1 MSAIFLSKWAL
12 KTIKQYKVWPWSSLE
27 NGKGWELLE
36 CVVDVTA
43 STYAHSSHRGGGLWR
58 TEPSI
63 ASLLN

>member
-43 STYAHSSHRGGGLWR
+43 GVLMLTAVIEVVGYG
-58 TEPSI
+58 EQ
-63 ASLLN
+63 SLQLQVF